1 MFFNICEEFGVHAFL
16 RLHNNNINF
25 YKKYAL
31 AQNKSLY
38 IHVSCDDPLGTHDRV
53 NVFTTSSPGHLS

>member
-1 MFFNICEEFGVHAFL
+1 MHFL